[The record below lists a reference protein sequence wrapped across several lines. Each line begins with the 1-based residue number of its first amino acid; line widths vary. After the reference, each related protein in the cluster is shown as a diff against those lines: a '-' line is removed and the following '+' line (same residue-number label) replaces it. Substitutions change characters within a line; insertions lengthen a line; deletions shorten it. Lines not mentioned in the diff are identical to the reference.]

1 MNGVIPAISID
12 SEKVLDKTVLSKSC
26 KSCSR
31 MQTIKAKCPH
41 AYNKWNTARENAYG
55 PEKPAQIYEFIVHYQ
70 KRVET
75 RLRKKT
81 KT

>member
-1 MNGVIPAISID
+1 
-12 SEKVLDKTVLSKSC
+12 
-26 KSCSR
+26 

-41 AYNKWNTARENAYG
+41 AYNKWNTAQENAYG
-55 PEKPAQIYEFIVHYQ
+55 PKKPAKIYEFIVHYQ